1 MKVKLLFFRNENGAY
16 QQYQQIA
23 IGFSN
28 PDNIEG
34 NIDSLDNVLYDAA
47 SELPD
52 YNYIKVLAN
61 NNPIGKN
68 VYNKNYHEAIQ
79 EVNEELRKIMKGT
92 KVSNEEVVE
101 LLNKIISNL
110 ESINSTL
117 ERIVK
122 GDK

>member
-34 NIDSLDNVLYDAA
+34 NIDSLDDVLYDAA

>member
-1 MKVKLLFFRNENGAY
+1 MKVKLLFFRNEDGAY

-34 NIDSLDNVLYDAA
+34 NIDVLDNTLYNAA

-52 YNYIKVLAN
+52 YDYIIVMAN
-61 NNPIGKN
+61 NIPIGKN
-68 VYNKNYHEAIQ
+68 VYNKNCHEAIQ

>member
-79 EVNEELRKIMKGT
+79 EVNDELRKIMKGT

>member
-34 NIDSLDNVLYDAA
+34 NIDSLDGVLYDAA